1 MKHKL
6 NIIPLLLVTVAF
18 GLIAWA
24 LVHYE
29 ENYLWKVQELNLFLD
44 TALFFKHNAI
54 YWSESKSFFNNLLK
68 YLKSFTFSKNKFEEE

>member
-29 ENYLWKVQELNLFLD
+29 ENYLWKVQ
-44 TALFFKHNAI
+44 
-54 YWSESKSFFNNLLK
+54 
-68 YLKSFTFSKNKFEEE
+68 

>member
-18 GLIAWA
+18 SVIAWA

-29 ENYLWKVQELNLFLD
+29 ENYLWKAQELNLFLE
-44 TALFFKHNAI
+44 TALLFKQQMVVSGGI
-54 YWSESKSFFNNLLK
+54 
-68 YLKSFTFSKNKFEEE
+68 